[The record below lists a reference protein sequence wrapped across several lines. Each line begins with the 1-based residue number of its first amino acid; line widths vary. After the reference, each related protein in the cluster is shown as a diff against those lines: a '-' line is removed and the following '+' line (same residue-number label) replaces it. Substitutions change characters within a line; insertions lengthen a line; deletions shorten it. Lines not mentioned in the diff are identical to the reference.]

1 MDLTKDYPRS
11 VKDKVLGV
19 VQLARTIDK
28 AKASAHG
35 NIGEYHYNCPM
46 DQAVLGFLGMNADE
60 LLDIVRTSKSDSEI
74 ESRLA
79 PIVRK
84 KSAAEIEQWN
94 NEWLRHEP
102 EGKSLEAFEALRA
115 QIAPDRKDVT
125 TWADLLDLDEKR
137 TVPVHAA
144 V

>member
-28 AKASAHG
+28 AKAVAHG

-60 LLDIVRTSKSDSEI
+60 LLDIVKTSKDDAEI

-94 NEWLRHEP
+94 NEWLNHEP
-102 EGKSLEAFEALRA
+102 EGKSLEAFEAMRA
-115 QIAPDRKDVT
+115 QIAPARKDVT
-125 TWADLLDLDEKR
+125 TWADLLDLEEKR
-137 TVPVHAA
+137 QVPVRAG